1 MRVAIGAD
9 HAGFDMKQGLIDRLA
24 ETSHDIIDLGT
35 SSHEAVD
42 YPDYAAAVGRAVVA
56 GAAERGI
63 FICGS
68 GVGGAIACNKLT
80 GVRCS
85 LAHDIYSAHQSVEHD
100 DANVLALGGR
110 VIGIL
115 LAWDLVQ
122 AFLAAE
128 YTGEERHARRLAK
141 LLALEEARE

>member
-1 MRVAIGAD
+1 MRVAVGAD

-24 ETSHDIIDLGT
+24 GMSHDIIDVGT
-35 SSHEAVD
+35 NSHDAVD
-42 YPDYAAAVGRAVVA
+42 YPDYAAAVGRAVA
-56 GAAERGI
+56 SGEAERGI

-80 GVRCS
+80 GVRCA

-100 DANVLALGGR
+100 KANVLALGGR

-141 LLALEEARE
+141 LLALEAARQ

>member
-1 MRVAIGAD
+1 
-9 HAGFDMKQGLIDRLA
+9 MKEGLIEHLGGTPH
-24 ETSHDIIDLGT
+24 EVVDLGT
-35 SSHEAVD
+35 YSREAVD
-42 YPDYAAAVGRAVVA
+42 YPDYAAAVGRAVVS
-56 GAAERGI
+56 GTAERGI
-63 FICGS
+63 IVCGS
-68 GVGGAIACNKLT
+68 GVGAAIACNKLT

-122 AFLAAE
+122 AFLAAQF
-128 YTGEERHARRLAK
+128 TGEERHQRRLAK

>member
-1 MRVAIGAD
+1 MGSD
-9 HAGFDMKQGLIDRLA
+9 HAGFDMKQGLIERLA
-24 ETSHDIIDLGT
+24 DTPHDVVDLGT
-35 SSHEAVD
+35 HSHEAVD
-42 YPDYAAAVGRAVVA
+42 YPDYAAAVGRAVVS
-56 GAAERGI
+56 GHAERGI
-63 FICGS
+63 IICGS
-68 GVGGAIACNKLT
+68 GVGAAIACNKLT

-100 DANVLALGGR
+100 DANLLALGGR

-128 YTGEERHARRLAK
+128 FTGEERHQRRLAK